1 MFEAIGAGVQGILI
15 GILVFIIIVL
25 VIVILLRGYVKAPP
39 DMATVISGRKKKP
52 RFVHGTSSICIPIL
66 ERRDKLT
73 LQVIDIDLH
82 TSEAVPTKDYIAV
95 NVDAAV
101 NVKVDATDEDRMQAA
116 AQNFLNMKPSD
127 IAKVVAP
134 VLEGNVREIIGKMEL
149 KSMVSDREQFA
160 KLVKESAEPDMNALG
175 LTIKTFNVQNFS
187 DRNGV
192 IDALGV
198 ENQAQIM
205 KDAAVSKAKNEQ
217 IVREEAARAERA
229 ANQAEVE
236 SKAAIAERENDLR
249 IRKAALKQESDAKQ
263 AEADVAYQLQEEQQR
278 ADLERRTADADI
290 ARQEKE
296 IELEE
301 KRVAVEQKRLE
312 AEVNKKADADLYK
325 AERDAE
331 AALYKR
337 QKDAEAE
344 KVTAELEAQ
353 AKKVA
358 AELEAQAQKVRAE
371 AERYAKEQEAAGIE
385 ALGRAEAA
393 KQLAI
398 GEAKA
403 AALEKEAEAMAKL
416 GQAALGKLMI
426 ENMPAIAHE
435 FAAPMSSIDNVTIIG
450 GGSDSGMGSY
460 MDSMPLVMGKFFQA
474 MKETTGLDMVD
485 LMAGESR
492 SAQVERNVH
501 IDNASRLAVAQA
513 IADEVSGVAEEVA
526 EIEAAEAEDVVAETV
541 EA

>member
-1 MFEAIGAGVQGILI
+1 MEIISAIGGGLLAAFI
-15 GILVFIIIVL
+15 GL
-25 VIVILLRGYVKAPP
+25 VIIALVVVIILRGYVKAPP
-39 DMATVISGRKKKP
+39 DVAAVISGRKKKP
-52 RFVHGTSSICIPIL
+52 RFIIGTSSIVIPIL
-66 ERRDKLT
+66 ERRDRLT

-101 NVKVDATDEDRMQAA
+101 NVKVDATDEERMQAA
-116 AQNFLNMKPSD
+116 AQNFLNMSPAD
-127 IAKVVAP
+127 IAKIVAP

-160 KLVKESAEPDMNALG
+160 RLVKESAEPDMNALG

-236 SKAAIAERENDLR
+236 SKAAIAERENELR
-249 IRKAALKQESDAKQ
+249 IRKAALKQESDARQ

-312 AEVNKKADADLYK
+312 AEVNKKADADLYR
-325 AERDAE
+325 AQRDAE

-337 QKDAEAE
+337 QKEAEAE

-353 AKKVA
+353 AKKA
-358 AELEAQAQKVRAE
+358 TAELEAEAAKVRAE
-371 AERYAKEQEAAGIE
+371 AERYAREQEAAGIE

-393 KQLAI
+393 KEQAI

-403 AALEKEAEAMAKL
+403 AALEKEAVAMEKL

-435 FAAPMSSIDNVTIIG
+435 FAAPMGNIGNVSIIG
-450 GGSDSGMGSY
+450 GGGDSGMGSY
-460 MDSMPLVMGKFFQA
+460 MDAMPLAMGKFFQA
-474 MKETTGLDMVD
+474 MKETTGLDMAD
-485 LMAGESR
+485 LMAGDSK
-492 SAQVERNVH
+492 SAQIERNIH
-501 IDNASRLAVAQA
+501 IDAESARAVADALDVRASVPQEPA
-513 IADEVSGVAEEVA
+513 AADPAEPAEE
-526 EIEAAEAEDVVAETV
+526 
-541 EA
+541 

>member
-1 MFEAIGAGVQGILI
+1 MDVLPISGGVLLLI
-15 GILVFIIIVL
+15 IILVIIVM
-25 VIVILLRGYVKAPP
+25 RGYVKAPP

-52 RFVHGTSSICIPIL
+52 RFVHGTSSICIPVL
-66 ERRDKLT
+66 ERRDRLT

-116 AQNFLNMKPSD
+116 AQNFLNMSPGD
-127 IAKVVAP
+127 IAKIVAP

-160 KLVKESAEPDMNALG
+160 RLVKESAEPDMNALG

-249 IRKAALKQESDAKQ
+249 IRKAALKQESDARQ

-325 AERDAE
+325 AQRDAE
-331 AALYKR
+331 AELYKR
-337 QKDAEAE
+337 QKEAEAQ
-344 KVTAELEAQ
+344 KMTAELEAQ
-353 AKKVA
+353 AA
-358 AELEAQAQKVRAE
+358 KVRAE
-371 AERYAKEQEAAGIE
+371 AERFAREQEAAGIE

-393 KQLAI
+393 KEQAI

-403 AALEKEAEAMAKL
+403 AALEKEAEAMEKL
-416 GQAALGKLMI
+416 GQAALGKMMI

-435 FAAPMSSIDNVTIIG
+435 FAAPMGNIGNVSIIG
-450 GGSDSGMGSY
+450 GGSGDSGMGSY
-460 MDSMPLVMGKFFQA
+460 MDAMPLAMGKFFQA
-474 MKETTGLDMVD
+474 MKEATGVDMAD
-485 LMAGESR
+485 LMAGDSK
-492 SAQVERNVH
+492 SARVERNVH
-501 IDNASRLAVAQA
+501 VDAASAGVIVDALKSAQA
-513 IADEVSGVAEEVA
+513 EEQAQPSADAPEEV
-526 EIEAAEAEDVVAETV
+526 E
-541 EA
+541 

>member
-1 MFEAIGAGVQGILI
+1 MNVLGTIGGGISTLI
-15 GILVFIIIVL
+15 TGFLVFIVVAL

-39 DMATVISGRKKKP
+39 DVATVISGRKKKP
-52 RFVHGTSSICIPIL
+52 RFVHGTSTICIPIL

-101 NVKVDATDEDRMQAA
+101 NVKVDVTDEERMQAA

-127 IAKVVAP
+127 IARVVAP

-160 KLVKESAEPDMNALG
+160 RLVKESAEPDMNALG

-217 IVREEAARAERA
+217 IVREESARAEQA
-229 ANQAEVE
+229 ANQAEVQ
-236 SKAAIAERENDLR
+236 SKTAIAERENELR
-249 IRKAALKQESDAKQ
+249 IRKAGLKQESDAKQ

-278 ADLERRTADADI
+278 ADLERRTAEADI

-312 AEVNKKADADLYK
+312 AEVNKKADAELYK
-325 AERDAE
+325 AQRDAE
-331 AALYKR
+331 AELYKR
-337 QKDAEAE
+337 QKNAEAE
-344 KVTAELEAQ
+344 KVARELEAEAKKVTAELEAE
-353 AKKVA
+353 AAKVA
-358 AELEAQAQKVRAE
+358 AEAARF
-371 AERYAKEQEAAGIE
+371 AKEQEAEGIR
-385 ALGRAEAA
+385 ALGEAEAA
-393 KQLAI
+393 REKAI

-403 AALEKEAEAMAKL
+403 AALEKEAEAMEKL
-416 GQAALGKLMI
+416 GQAALAKTMI
-426 ENMPAIAHE
+426 EAMPAIAHE
-435 FAAPMSSIDNVTIIG
+435 FAAPMSNIGNVSIIG
-450 GGSDSGMGSY
+450 GGSDSGMGTY
-460 MDSMPLVMGKFFQA
+460 MDAMPVAMGKFFQA
-474 MKETTGLDMVD
+474 MKETTGIDMAD
-485 LMAGESR
+485 IMSGDAK
-492 SAQVERNVH
+492 SAQVERH
-501 IDNASRLAVAQA
+501 ICIDSKSGQDSFVDA
-513 IADEVSGVAEEVA
+513 IAKRVVSKTEVPVVEMTDAEQ
-526 EIEAAEAEDVVAETV
+526 
-541 EA
+541 